1 MKILVVGA
9 GVTGCFTATRLQDK
23 GAEVTL
29 LARGAKADRLER
41 DGLRLR
47 DGMTGEERT
56 ARLSIVR
63 APVAEEPEVAM
74 VCAQDLHR
82 PSLDGLLGQ
91 LPGRPIIWY
100 LGNTTNGFDR
110 AGEVLGRDR
119 VLGGFPGVGGTWEDD
134 VLVFADREK
143 PADMPLD
150 RLIVGE
156 AFDVGASAAKRVERE
171 IGALGMNVER
181 YVPTMAWHWSHLA
194 FVIPLAGAANV
205 YDCDTARVAADRA
218 LLKCTMRCASAAFRV
233 VERAGFPILPR
244 SLRMMKYIPAWL
256 GARRIGQ
263 LFNSDFGR
271 IAIAGHA
278 KSAREEMHAI
288 AQDFLALAGD
298 SVGPELS
305 ELLGAI

>member
-23 GAEVTL
+23 GADVTL
-29 LARGAKADRLER
+29 VARGAKADRLER

-63 APVAEEPEVAM
+63 APVAEEFEVAM
-74 VCAQDLHR
+74 ICVQDLHR

-100 LGNTTNGFDR
+100 LGNTTTGFAR

-143 PADMPLD
+143 PAELPLD

-156 AFDVGASAAKRVERE
+156 AFDDGAAAAKRVERE

-181 YVPTMAWHWSHLA
+181 YVPIMAWQWSHLA
-194 FVIPLAGAANV
+194 LVIPLAGAAYV
-205 YDCDTARVAADRA
+205 YDCDTARVVADRA
-218 LLKCTMRCASAAFRV
+218 LLKRTMRSASAAFRA
-233 VERAGFPILPR
+233 VEHADFPILPR
-244 SLRMMKYIPAWL
+244 GLRMMKYIPAWL

-263 LFNSDFGR
+263 LLDSDFGR
-271 IAIAGHA
+271 VAIAGHA

-288 AQDFLALAGD
+288 AQDFLSLAGD
-298 SVGPELS
+298 SAGPEFS